1 VSHPPPTLNHVPLPV
16 PIRRMAYR
24 VAHRLLRTWWF
35 LRRPPLHGVKCVL
48 TDGDRV
54 LLVRHTYGR
63 REWDLPGGTPR
74 RGEAPIE
81 AASREMQEELGIQ
94 ITDWQPLGDLLRI
107 SYRCQDTL
115 HCFHA
120 ELSSPELALNRAEID
135 AEQWF
140 PKRHL
145 PTPLGRHVQP
155 VLSLA
160 RDTPASAAA
169 AGGAPYSPGPPSDSG

>member
-1 VSHPPPTLNHVPLPV
+1 LPRTLNHVPLPV
-16 PIRRMAYR
+16 PIRRLAYR
-24 VAHRLLRTWWF
+24 FAHRLLRTWWF
-35 LRRPPLHGVKCVL
+35 FRHPPLQGVKCVL

-81 AASREMQEELGIQ
+81 AASREMEEELGVRIS
-94 ITDWQPLGDLLRI
+94 DWQPLGDLVRV

-115 HCFHA
+115 HCFRA

-140 PKRHL
+140 PQRDL
-145 PTPLGRHVQP
+145 PTPLGRHVEP
-155 VLSLA
+155 VLALA
-160 RDTPASAAA
+160 GVTSASTAA
-169 AGGAPYSPGPPSDSG
+169 AGGAPRSPAPPSDSG